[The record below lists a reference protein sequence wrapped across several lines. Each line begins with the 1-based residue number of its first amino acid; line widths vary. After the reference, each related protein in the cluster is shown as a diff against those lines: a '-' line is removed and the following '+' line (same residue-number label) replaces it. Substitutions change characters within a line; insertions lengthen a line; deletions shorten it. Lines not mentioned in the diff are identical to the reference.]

1 MDKKL
6 LRQIFL
12 IGCNTITAVCLL
24 INIIRE
30 PDPFLITA
38 FSIMSVSVIM
48 MTILLFIK
56 HNDNKP
62 TTENVVEETKVV
74 SDNNNE
80 EHNDNELLIIDNNI
94 SYFQVY

>member
-30 PDPFLITA
+30 PDPFIIAA

-48 MTILLFIK
+48 MTILLFIR
-56 HNDNKP
+56 HDDNKP
-62 TTENVVEETKVV
+62 TTENVAEETKVV

-80 EHNDNELLIIDNNI
+80 
-94 SYFQVY
+94 